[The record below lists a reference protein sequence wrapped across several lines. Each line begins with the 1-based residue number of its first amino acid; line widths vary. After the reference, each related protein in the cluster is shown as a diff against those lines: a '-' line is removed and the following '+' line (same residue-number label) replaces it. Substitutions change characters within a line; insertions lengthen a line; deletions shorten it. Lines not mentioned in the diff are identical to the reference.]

1 MGNSFADMA
10 LFEEHMWMVPRRYP
24 NHAYRTL
31 LWRLARRWEREG
43 DSIWTRIPNG
53 WIWGEF
59 DHSHC
64 EAGEVYRAEQC
75 ALMHG
80 PALGGAVGAAVA
92 AKTLPFSV
100 RVAAMARA
108 EDLRHASGHG
118 GEHGGGRVGGD
129 HGGGSDGGRVGE
141 RLGESGGGGKGG
153 TGGMGA
159 TVVELLPTVE
169 MEKATGGK
177 GANHGAHG
185 ADGGTKRTK
194 SVDPRR
200 NKASRAFLSLLRS
213 VGRSEPTATAA
224 AAALISLGETA
235 VVKTEVKTEMKTDA
249 AMPAAVVEAA
259 VMRVAVRQG
268 TAGQG
273 TAEAAKKKAR
283 EAAKQMDEWNN
294 RGGGGVHPSLPPSA
308 LLPTAVPSDVRPLS
322 PSGSSVDAS
331 KTTCA
336 CGSELTCLVSCPR
349 A

>member
-43 DSIWTRIPNG
+43 DSIWTRIPTG

-64 EAGEVYRAEQC
+64 EAGEVYRAERC

-108 EDLRHASGHG
+108 EDARHASGHG
-118 GEHGGGRVGGD
+118 GEHGGG
-129 HGGGSDGGRVGE
+129 HGGGHVEE
-141 RLGESGGGGKGG
+141 RLGESGGGEKDGMGGMGGTGGTGG
-153 TGGMGA
+153 TGGMGG
-159 TVVELLPTVE
+159 TVVELLPT
-169 MEKATGGK
+169 
-177 GANHGAHG
+177 
-185 ADGGTKRTK
+185 GGTGATHVAESGTERTK
-194 SVDPRR
+194 SVHPRR

-213 VGRSEPTATAA
+213 VGRSEHSMGQPGQSEPTATAA

-235 VVKTEVKTEMKTDA
+235 VETEVKTDA
-249 AMPAAVVEAA
+249 VRRAAVVEAA

-268 TAGQG
+268 TASQ
-273 TAEAAKKKAR
+273 AAKKAAR

-294 RGGGGVHPSLPPSA
+294 RGGGGVHPSLPPPA
-308 LLPTAVPSDVRPLS
+308 LLPTTIPRVTLVRRR
-322 PSGSSVDAS
+322 A
-331 KTTCA
+331 
-336 CGSELTCLVSCPR
+336 LVGRS
-349 A
+349 